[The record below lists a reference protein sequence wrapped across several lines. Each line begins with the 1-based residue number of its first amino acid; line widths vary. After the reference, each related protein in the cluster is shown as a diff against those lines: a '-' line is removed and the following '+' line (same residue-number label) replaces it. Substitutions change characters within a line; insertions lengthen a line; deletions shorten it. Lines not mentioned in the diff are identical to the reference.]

1 MDAQEHIA
9 WNAKLAVAVLVGRNE
24 DGQATLNLVNLDETM
39 PPEARAILAGQGCRY
54 MGVLGF
60 FEGGLC
66 ACEPADYT
74 PATLLTLRDAV
85 APFLAYAEEKLA
97 RLAPNTPK
105 GDGEEWLRMLWNLP
119 DTRTS
124 RD

>member
-9 WNAKLAVAVLVGRNE
+9 WNAKLAVAVLVGRNA

-39 PPEARAILAGQGCRY
+39 PPECRVILARQHCRY
-54 MGVLGF
+54 LGVLGIF
-60 FEGGLC
+60 ADGLV
-66 ACEPADYT
+66 ACEPAAYD
-74 PATLLTLRDAV
+74 ADTLLTLRDAV
-85 APFLAYAEEKLA
+85 QPFVDYAAEKLA
-97 RLAPNTPK
+97 RLKPK

-124 RD
+124 RG